1 MHSSTITAFLL
12 PLLLPSVLA
21 GPTRVHNNE
30 ARSAI
35 GPTPAEQSNIRAWND
50 PVPPATP
57 ASTAGIS
64 NEQLVVEEGMASE
77 ATAIA
82 EGKDPDLC
90 YGSCKRSLKGRR
102 EDPDS
107 RREMMEDTGVSP

>member
-21 GPTRVHNNE
+21 IPTRVQNNE
-30 ARSAI
+30 AATPT
-35 GPTPAEQSNIRAWND
+35 GPTPVKRSIIGVATG
-50 PVPPATP
+50 PAPTP
-57 ASTAGIS
+57 NPTAGIS
-64 NEQLVVEEGMASE
+64 PEQLYVEEGMANE
-77 ATAIA
+77 ETAIA

-90 YGSCKRSLKGRR
+90 YGSCKRSLKGQQ